1 MPDIVWGNFHLR
13 PQERSLWLALFLTLM
28 PVAMTMA
35 LLWKI
40 KEAIFTGLFT
50 VER

>member
-1 MPDIVWGNFHLR
+1 
-13 PQERSLWLALFLTLM
+13 LTLM

-35 LLWKI
+35 LLWRI
-40 KEAIFTGLFT
+40 REAIFTSLFE